1 MAIPT
6 GTLPW
11 TKSCFVCG
19 EENPHGLRLKSGAD
33 DGRVILEYT
42 ARERDLGWR
51 SIVHGGII
59 MTLLDEVMTWAAI
72 LAAGRPCIA
81 AETTIRLKAPIR
93 AGDALRVQG
102 EIPERAS
109 RIVKTGATVTLDDGT
124 VAAVVSGKYVL
135 MAPDEVVSS
144 DEDFVWS
151 PDAIDL
157 PWLREEVEEKK

>member
-1 MAIPT
+1 MTIPS

-19 EENPHGLRLKSGAD
+19 EENPHGLHLKARVD

-51 SIVHGGII
+51 SIVHGGIV
-59 MTLLDEVMTWAAI
+59 MTLMDEVMTWAAI
-72 LAAGRPCIA
+72 LAARRPCVA

-93 AGDALRVQG
+93 AGDTLRVQG

-109 RIVKTGATVTLDDGT
+109 RIIKACATVTLDDGA
-124 VAAVVSGKYVL
+124 VAAVASGKYVA
-135 MAPDEVVSS
+135 MAPEEVASS
-144 DEDFVWS
+144 HEDFVYS

-157 PWLREEVEEKK
+157 PWLRNPE

>member
-1 MAIPT
+1 M
-6 GTLPW
+6 
-11 TKSCFVCG
+11 
-19 EENPHGLRLKSGAD
+19 
-33 DGRVILEYT
+33 
-42 ARERDLGWR
+42 
-51 SIVHGGII
+51 
-59 MTLLDEVMTWAAI
+59 
-72 LAAGRPCIA
+72 
-81 AETTIRLKAPIR
+81 KAPIR